1 MTPSIEVARKLAEV
15 FAVTLDYLIS
25 DKEAPDTLKDRRM
38 LARWQNLGETIA
50 AAGTLN
56 IDETGWKCKGNR
68 RFLWVFVSPLAV
80 YSWGCI
86 QILSCIRKTTNKPI
100 ETG

>member
-56 IDETGWKCKGNR
+56 IDETGWKCKGN
-68 RFLWVFVSPLAV
+68 PLPLGV
-80 YSWGCI
+80 RLPFGGLLLGMHSNTK
-86 QILSCIRKTTNKPI
+86 LHSKDN
-100 ETG
+100 